1 MIGFRKAAQ
10 SRKLGFKTDICEQEN
25 VCLHFQ
31 KEVPENQ
38 ASSEA
43 RESVIEMWIFY
54 HHLFEL
60 GLLYF

>member
-1 MIGFRKAAQ
+1 MLRAGNLDSKQ
-10 SRKLGFKTDICEQEN
+10 TSTLCEQGN

-38 ASSEA
+38 VSSEA
-43 RESVIEMWIFY
+43 KESAAEMWIFY